1 MSAGNGRPPVEFA
14 DRPMDS
20 TPRPG
25 PVTHPA
31 GAAGVHRRRD
41 VVSGGMSDDEI
52 RRRCVGGAWRRVRR
66 GAYADSAA
74 VAELDPVARHRLA
87 VTALLPEMAAD
98 AVVSHQSA
106 AVLLGAPMPP
116 RLLDRVHVTRNRRNG
131 GRIKA
136 NLKIHCAPVDLV
148 AERAGLAVTS
158 PARTVIDLAR
168 TVAFEPAVVVGDALT
183 REFGITA
190 ADLACELEAA
200 RGRHGAHA
208 ARRVAGF
215 LDPGSNGVAQSR
227 ARVLLWRLGFP
238 PAGAGGIVCA
248 DDGTVLGA
256 VDIHLGRIGVVIT
269 IAGADDHRGAER
281 GHAPCDALLRRYGF
295 HLVRTTLRDLAAGA
309 ATARVQAAVARAA
322 AEPARGI
329 VRPVPPPPP
338 SSLPL
343 RRL

>member
-1 MSAGNGRPPVEFA
+1 MSAGNGRAHIDFA
-14 DRPMDS
+14 DRRTETS
-20 TPRPG
+20 ERPG
-25 PVTHPA
+25 SSGTVTYSA
-31 GAAGVHRRRD
+31 RATGVHRRRD

-52 RRRCVGGAWRRVRR
+52 RRRCAGGAWRRVRR
-66 GAYADSAA
+66 GTYAESDAF
-74 VAELDPVARHRLA
+74 AELDPVARHRLA

-106 AVLLGAPMPP
+106 AVLLGAPMAPT
-116 RLLDRVHVTRNRRNG
+116 LLDRVHVTRNRRNG

-136 NLKIHCAPVDLV
+136 DLQVHCAPVDLV

-158 PARTVIDLAR
+158 PARTVVDLAR
-168 TVAFEPAVVVGDALT
+168 TVAFEPAVVVGDALS
-183 REFGITA
+183 REFGVTA
-190 ADLACELEAA
+190 ADLARELEAA

-208 ARRVAGF
+208 ARRIAGF
-215 LDPGSNGVAQSR
+215 LDPGSTGVSQSR

-269 IAGADDHRGAER
+269 IAGTAQDER
-281 GHAPCDALLRRYGF
+281 RAAPSDGLLRRYGF

-309 ATARVQAAVARAA
+309 ATARLQAALARAR

-329 VRPVPPPPP
+329 VRPAPPPAPR
-338 SSLPL
+338 SLRL